1 MFRRI
6 VLFIATLG
14 ALVGLALPIS
24 VGAVAGDYDYS
35 IVFSAGNNIQNGKIL
50 VGKTAPITATLVDK
64 NGTAVAA
71 DSKTSWKMKNTT
83 SIGTV
88 SDFTVATD
96 RKSAS
101 VKYQA
106 PNESG
111 RAAVI
116 EASTVKNG
124 RTFTNTYSVT
134 TATALVSTSTT
145 KIGAGVTPVVI
156 PDLVGTGGET
166 KGFWGSLTAGF
177 SQMSAT
183 TWIVIIVI
191 LVCLLV
197 ILGLARKEKPVKK

>member
-6 VLFIATLG
+6 VLSIATFG
-14 ALVGLALPIS
+14 ALIGFALPIS

-50 VGKTAPITATLVDK
+50 IGKTAPITATLVDK
-64 NGTAVAA
+64 NGTAAVA

-88 SDFTVATD
+88 SEFTIAAN

-111 RAAVI
+111 RTAII

-134 TATALVSTSTT
+134 TATTLGATT
-145 KIGAGVTPVVI
+145 TAIGASVTPVII

-166 KGFWGSLTAGF
+166 KGFWGSLVAGF
-177 SQMSAT
+177 TQMSAT

-197 ILGLARKEKPVKK
+197 ILGLARKEKPAKK